1 MGGGH
6 ACIEEVDMK
15 LEGWNVIDEEAGVL
29 WREYVFSKGAYAT
42 TLVFRGVDGL
52 VVVSPGTGLEAREY
66 DALREL
72 GEVRALIA
80 NNSFHH
86 MGQPAW
92 RAHFPE
98 AVSYCP
104 PRALEALAKKAPGVS
119 FQSLASLELPERV
132 RWDDPPGFKTGDA
145 FLSIATSKGSVWY
158 SGDLLTNI
166 QKTPGPPFSWIFS
179 WFDAAPG
186 FRLFK
191 PAVWLLVK
199 DKKSVRQWALDH
211 LARNP
216 PAIVVPA
223 HGPPVDASDVAAL
236 ARAQIERL

>member
-1 MGGGH
+1 MS
-6 ACIEEVDMK
+6 

-29 WREYVFSKGAYAT
+29 WREYAFSKGANAT

-52 VVVSPGTGLEAREY
+52 VVVSPGTGLGAREY

-72 GEVRALIA
+72 GEVRALVA

-86 MGQPAW
+86 MGQAPW
-92 RAHFPE
+92 RAHFPG

-104 PRALEALAKKAPGVS
+104 PHAVAALEKKVPGVS
-119 FQSLASLELPERV
+119 FQSLDRLALPERV
-132 RWDDPPGFKTGDA
+132 HWEDPPGYKTGEA
-145 FLSIATSKGSVWY
+145 LLSVATRKGSVWF

-166 QKTPGPPFSWIFS
+166 PKAPPPPIGWLMSWL
-179 WFDAAPG
+179 DAAPG

-191 PAVWLLVK
+191 PAVWLLIK
-199 DKKSVRQWALDH
+199 DKKAVRRWALDH
-211 LARNP
+211 LAKDP
-216 PAIVVPA
+216 PAVVVPA
-223 HGPPVDASDVAAL
+223 HGPPVEAGDVAAL

>member
-1 MGGGH
+1 
-6 ACIEEVDMK
+6 MK
-15 LEGWNVIDEEAGVL
+15 LEGWNVIDEDAGVL
-29 WREYVFSKGAYAT
+29 WREYVFSKGARAT

-52 VVVSPGTGLEAREY
+52 VVVSPGTGLGPREY
-66 DALREL
+66 DALGEL

-86 MGQPAW
+86 MGQSPW
-92 RAHFPE
+92 RAHFPD

-104 PRALEALAKKAPGVS
+104 PRAVEVLGKKAPGVS
-119 FQSLASLELPERV
+119 FQSLDSLALPKHV
-132 RWDDPPGFKTGDA
+132 HWDDPPGFKTGEA
-145 FLSIATSKGSVWY
+145 LLSIATSKGSVWF

-199 DKKSVRQWALDH
+199 DKKTVRQWALDR
-211 LARNP
+211 LAKDP
-216 PAIVVPA
+216 PAIVVSA